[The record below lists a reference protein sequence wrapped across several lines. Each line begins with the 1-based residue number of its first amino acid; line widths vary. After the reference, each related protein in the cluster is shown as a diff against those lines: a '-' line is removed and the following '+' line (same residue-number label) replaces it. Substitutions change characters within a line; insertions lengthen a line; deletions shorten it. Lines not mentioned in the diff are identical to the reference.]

1 MNFIWATFNVI
12 KTGVIAY
19 AFMCTVL
26 QTNRFIDTGGELLG
40 QAQNIVNNYQNL
52 QKLSTLTSQPEQN
65 PSQPK

>member
-1 MNFIWATFNVI
+1 MNFIWGTFKLI
-12 KTGVIAY
+12 KNGVIAY

-52 QKLSTLTSQPEQN
+52 EKLSTLTRQPEQA
-65 PSQPK
+65 PGQYK